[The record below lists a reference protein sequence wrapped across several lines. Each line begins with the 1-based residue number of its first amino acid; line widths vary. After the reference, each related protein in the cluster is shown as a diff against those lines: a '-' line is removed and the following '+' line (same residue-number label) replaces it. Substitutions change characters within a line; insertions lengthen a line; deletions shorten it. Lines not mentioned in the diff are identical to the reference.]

1 VPLLY
6 APPGQRGHLA
16 AIDLMS
22 ADIDGGKN
30 LTSFISF
37 ANEQNSVLPINPD
50 AVGAFP
56 SRKPLEI

>member
-1 VPLLY
+1 
-6 APPGQRGHLA
+6 
-16 AIDLMS
+16 MS